1 MLKKSK
7 LLKKGE
13 KIKKLTTSGAT
24 NFRSSQLVFKSNRI
38 NVVPTLRS
46 YLFESYFHLFN
57 CYFFY
62 FISSIILE
70 DQQTINPYKEMF
82 WIFIVCLFFSTV
94 VRLAF
99 GLRTKVKYF
108 DLDKKVFYV
117 ANAFKKRSTIS
128 LSEID
133 KLYRIRFHNSSTNN
147 IYTGYEFS
155 LVTKS
160 GGIYLLMNHS
170 DSYSMNN
177 EIEKL
182 ANVLA
187 VPYEILSTNDI
198 YQEPASE

>member
-7 LLKKGE
+7 FLKKGE

-46 YLFESYFHLFN
+46 YLFESYFHLLN
-57 CYFFY
+57 CFFLY

-70 DQQTINPYKEMF
+70 DQQTINPYKEIF
-82 WIFIVCLFFSTV
+82 WILIVCLFFSTI
-94 VRLAF
+94 VRLGF
-99 GLRTKVKYF
+99 GFRTKVKYF

-117 ANAFKKRSTIS
+117 ANAFKKRSTIF

-133 KLYRIRFHNSSTNN
+133 RLYRIRFHNNSTNN
-147 IYTGYEFS
+147 SHTGYEFS
-155 LVTKS
+155 LTTKS
-160 GGIYLLMNHS
+160 GATYLIMNHS

-177 EIEKL
+177 EIKQL
-182 ANVLA
+182 ARVLGI
-187 VPYEILSTNDI
+187 PYEILSTNDI
-198 YQEPASE
+198 YQEPVSE